1 LSEKP
6 MQAIILKGFGDV
18 SNLHLEELPLP
29 LIGDLDVLIEVKAIS
44 INPVDVKTR
53 KGKGAAEVLKK
64 DPPMILG
71 WDVSGEIVQ
80 VGSLVGTFKSGDE
93 VFGMVNF
100 PGAGKTYATYVAAPA
115 AHLALKPVATSHE
128 EAAGASLAALTAYQ
142 ALAFKAG
149 VHPGQRVLIQA
160 ASGGVGH
167 FAVQIAKL
175 LGAYVIGTASEA
187 NRDFVLGLGADEFVD
202 YRLGQLKDHIQDVE
216 LVLDMIG
223 GDTID
228 QSLEVMRPGGKII
241 SIPSG
246 ANTHVVEKAQAKGM
260 IGQTFMVASNGRDMQ
275 QIAKWLET
283 GQLRTHIAGVFP
295 FYQMDMAHESL
306 ETGRTRGKII
316 VTP

>member
-1 LSEKP
+1 
-6 MQAIILKGFGDV
+6 MQAIVLKAFGDV

-29 LIGDLDVLIEVKAIS
+29 LIGDQDVLIEVKAIS

-53 KGKGAAEVLKK
+53 KGKGAAERLKM
-64 DPPMILG
+64 DNPMILG
-71 WDVSGEIVQ
+71 WDVCGVVIQ
-80 VGSLVGTFKSGDE
+80 TGNLVTALRKGDE

-100 PGAGKTYATYVAAPA
+100 PGAGRTYATYVAAPEG
-115 AHLALKPVATSHE
+115 HLAVKPTTIGYE

-149 VHPGQRVLIQA
+149 VHPGQRVLVQA
-160 ASGGVGH
+160 AAGGVGH
-167 FAVQIAKL
+167 FAVQIAKI

-187 NRDFVLGLGADEFVD
+187 NRDFVLSLGADEFVD
-202 YRLGQLKDHIQDVE
+202 YRSGHLKDHVQDVE

-228 QSLEVMRPGGKII
+228 QSLEAMRPGGKII

-260 IGQTFMVASNGRDMQ
+260 IGNTFMTASNGRDMQ
-275 QIAKWLET
+275 QIARWLEE
-283 GQLRTHIAGVFP
+283 GRLHTHIAAVFP
-295 FYQMDMAHESL
+295 FYQMDKAHESL